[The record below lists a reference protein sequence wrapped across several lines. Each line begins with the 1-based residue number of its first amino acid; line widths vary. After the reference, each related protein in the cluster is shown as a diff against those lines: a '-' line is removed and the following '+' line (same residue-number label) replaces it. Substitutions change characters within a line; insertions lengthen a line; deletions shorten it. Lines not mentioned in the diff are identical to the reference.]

1 MSFRN
6 RLGRHL
12 AACAAVAAGTA
23 GTASADIVWSGIVDL
38 NIPSTFN
45 GLYLNLVTGQ
55 FENSGGT
62 GSAVPGWDINF
73 WSPSQ
78 LAFYGGSAAGAVGGN
93 VYVGNADGVSNLA
106 FGTEIG
112 AGSNYQG
119 SLAASAGANAF
130 NLNSSENL
138 VGIRFFNE
146 AGGTIHYG
154 WLRVEL
160 AGAVGDQPRAVVE
173 YAFESTA
180 GASIAAGVIPAP
192 GAIALIGLAG
202 LAGSR
207 RRRNG

>member
-1 MSFRN
+1 MRLRN
-6 RLGRHL
+6 RLGVHL
-12 AACAAVAAGTA
+12 AACAAVAAGAA

-45 GLYLNLVTGQ
+45 GIYINFVTGQ
-55 FENSGGT
+55 YENSGGS
-62 GSAVPGWDINF
+62 GSAVPGWDVNL
-73 WSPSQ
+73 WSPSN
-78 LAFYGGSAAGAVGGN
+78 LAFYGGSAAGAVGGF

-119 SLAASAGANAF
+119 SVAATTGANAF
-130 NLNSSENL
+130 NLSSSENI
-138 VGIRFFNE
+138 VGFRFFNE

-160 AGAVGDQPRAVVE
+160 LDTLGAQPRAVVE

-180 GASIAAGVIPAP
+180 GASITAGAIPAP

-207 RRRNG
+207 RRRLG